1 MGERDNTFNFRYH
14 YKKGMTV
21 SLYRFLGWQVSGEIP
36 EFAQAV
42 DGKFEA
48 TTIMFKLKPESNS

>member
-1 MGERDNTFNFRYH
+1 
-14 YKKGMTV
+14 MTV